1 MRKIRVEDAVG
12 LPLGHDITEIRP
24 AEQRKHRAFRR
35 GQVIGRGDVER
46 LRDLG
51 KSHVYVQEPGDADV
65 HEDDAALAV
74 APRAAGAGVTHDAEP
89 VEGKIS
95 FQATRP
101 GVLRVDTTR
110 LRAINALGLAALPTL
125 PGNYPVTAGQRVAA
139 FRILPL
145 TCRQQDLAAV
155 TDQLAAPLL
164 RVDPYVVGSASILVT
179 GTEVYAGRIRDGFIP
194 RLTDT
199 LAAHDVPVTASR
211 IVPDD
216 RERIVAAIGEL
227 AAGCPLLLITGGT
240 SVDPDDVTAAA
251 MADAGITLTVQGVPI
266 QPGNNLRIGHRG
278 ATTVVAVPAAAL
290 VARATALDLLLPR
303 LLAGERLDQATV
315 APMGLG
321 GLAQPGAEEHFPDC
335 TFGAGGWW

>member
-1 MRKIRVEDAVG
+1 VEDAVG

-35 GQVIGRGDVER
+35 GQVIGPGDVER

-51 KSHVYVQEPGDADV
+51 KSHVYVQEDGDPEV

-89 VEGKIS
+89 TEGKIT
-95 FQATRP
+95 FQATRR
-101 GVLRVDTTR
+101 GVLRVDAAR
-110 LRAINALGLAALPTL
+110 LEAINALGFAALPTL
-125 PGNYPVTAGQRVAA
+125 PGNYPVAAGQRVAA

-145 TCRQQDLAAV
+145 TCRPQELAAI
-155 TDQLAAPLL
+155 TGQLTAPLL
-164 RVDPYVVGSASILVT
+164 RVDPYVVGAASILVT

-216 RERIVAAIGEL
+216 RERIVATIAEL
-227 AAGCPLLLITGGT
+227 ATDCPLLLVTGGT

-251 MADAGITLTVQGVPI
+251 MADAGVIPMVEGVPI
-266 QPGNNLRIGHRG
+266 QPGNNLRIGQRG
-278 ATTVVAVPAAAL
+278 ETTVVAVPAAAL

-335 TFGAGGWW
+335 TFGAGGWR